1 MGMIDLA
8 EKKWFPDSLIR
19 IGIRQ
24 LLKQRLKEE
33 YASEPDKLT
42 QRKQQCIE
50 QLKQSPIA
58 IETDAANEQH
68 YEVPAEFYKEVLGKH
83 FKYSGCYWTNSCLT
97 LDDAEE
103 AMLSIYLERAELVNG
118 QHILELGC
126 GWGSLTLYMAEKLPF
141 AKITAVSNSHSQRQ
155 YIEQQ
160 LLDRGLSNVQVI
172 TCDVNDLE
180 LEQQFDRVV
189 SVEMFE
195 HMRNYSVYSTRLETG

>member
-58 IETDAANEQH
+58 IETDAANEQKK
-68 YEVPAEFYKEVLGKH
+68 P
-83 FKYSGCYWTNSCLT
+83 C
-97 LDDAEE
+97 
-103 AMLSIYLERAELVNG
+103 
-118 QHILELGC
+118 
-126 GWGSLTLYMAEKLPF
+126 
-141 AKITAVSNSHSQRQ
+141 
-155 YIEQQ
+155 
-160 LLDRGLSNVQVI
+160 
-172 TCDVNDLE
+172 
-180 LEQQFDRVV
+180 
-189 SVEMFE
+189 
-195 HMRNYSVYSTRLETG
+195 